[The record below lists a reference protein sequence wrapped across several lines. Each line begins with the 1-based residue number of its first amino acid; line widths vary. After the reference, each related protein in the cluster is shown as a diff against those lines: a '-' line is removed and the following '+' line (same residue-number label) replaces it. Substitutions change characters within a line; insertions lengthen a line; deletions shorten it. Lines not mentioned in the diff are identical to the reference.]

1 MNARYIPRI
10 DLHDRLELKNAL
22 PMETPY
28 VIHID
33 PCDTCNFSCK
43 FCPCGSRMFTP
54 SGEFVEILNFRH
66 FARYFSFAKNGEIG
80 RKKEL
85 LNGIEVSVVLHL
97 V

>member
-1 MNARYIPRI
+1 
-10 DLHDRLELKNAL
+10 
-22 PMETPY
+22 
-28 VIHID
+28 
-33 PCDTCNFSCK
+33 
-43 FCPCGSRMFTP
+43 MFTP